1 MRQADMKPDLF
12 ERGIAIAFATVAVLG
27 SLTVILAVVLYLAG
41 TDGAAVPL
49 P

>member
-1 MRQADMKPDLF
+1 MTPDLF

-27 SLTVILAVVLYLAG
+27 SLIVIMAAVLYLIG